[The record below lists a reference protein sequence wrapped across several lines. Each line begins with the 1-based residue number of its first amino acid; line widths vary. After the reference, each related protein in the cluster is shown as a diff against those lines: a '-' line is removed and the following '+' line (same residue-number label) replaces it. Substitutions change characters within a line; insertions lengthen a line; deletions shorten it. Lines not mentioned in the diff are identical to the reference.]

1 MRKIRI
7 KFSKLQK
14 KINNQ
19 NNKMKVI
26 LMINKIN
33 TTKTKIKGRNN
44 GKIIISRK
52 LMKISLLGMSKLL
65 LKRQENK

>member
-1 MRKIRI
+1 
-7 KFSKLQK
+7 
-14 KINNQ
+14 
-19 NNKMKVI
+19 MKVI